1 MRGKPKY
8 KYGEKVII
16 TFPESDELNAG
27 EHVGTVEI
35 IDKFGTFDDPSD
47 VSYDI
52 LISDYRHPSEP
63 EKLTQCLCK
72 HWTEKTVKPYEEI
85 DMAR

>member
-16 TFPESDELNAG
+16 TFPENDLLNAG
-27 EHVGTVEI
+27 EHIGTVEI
-35 IDKFGTFDDPSD
+35 IDMYGTFDDSSD

-72 HWTEKTVKPYEEI
+72 HWTEKSVKPYEETN
-85 DMAR
+85 MAR